1 MHVGVPAGQT
11 QQETVSNGTDAASRK
26 QRRAWR
32 DRLNSRESRKT
43 FIGVL
48 ATLAGAC
55 LWGFSGTSASML
67 FDVYHVDTLW
77 LLSVRQIFAGLLFM
91 VLIAFTARDRFVR
104 LWTNPAHIRTQ
115 LLFTLFGLFANQLFY
130 LIAIRLT
137 NAGTATVLQCLELI
151 IVMAVTCVRQT
162 RRPRKREL
170 AGLVLALLGTFLIA
184 TGGDISTLAISPA
197 GLIAGLLTAVFAAAT
212 VMIPANLLPEY
223 GSPVVTGSAMMLSGI
238 ITCAFVQPWNNAP
251 ALDFA
256 GIEALVVFIVAGS
269 FLSYMLYMQ
278 GVKDLGGMRAS
289 MIATVEPVSAAV
301 TSAIL
306 LGVAFSGADIAG
318 FAAIII
324 MVFLTV

>member
-11 QQETVSNGTDAASRK
+11 QQETISNGTDAASRK

-32 DRLNSRESRKT
+32 DRLNGRASRKT
-43 FIGVL
+43 LVGVL
-48 ATLAGAC
+48 ATLAGAG

-151 IVMAVTCVRQT
+151 IIMVITACVKRAVR
-162 RRPRKREL
+162 
-170 AGLVLALLGTFLIA
+170 
-184 TGGDISTLAISPA
+184 
-197 GLIAGLLTAVFAAAT
+197 
-212 VMIPANLLPEY
+212 
-223 GSPVVTGSAMMLSGI
+223 
-238 ITCAFVQPWNNAP
+238 
-251 ALDFA
+251 
-256 GIEALVVFIVAGS
+256 
-269 FLSYMLYMQ
+269 
-278 GVKDLGGMRAS
+278 
-289 MIATVEPVSAAV
+289 VSASLQA
-301 TSAIL
+301 
-306 LGVAFSGADIAG
+306 
-318 FAAIII
+318 
-324 MVFLTV
+324 

>member
-11 QQETVSNGTDAASRK
+11 QQETISNGTDAASRK

-32 DRLNSRESRKT
+32 DRLNGRASRKT
-43 FIGVL
+43 LVGVL
-48 ATLAGAC
+48 ATLAGAG

-151 IVMAVTCVRQT
+151 IIMVITCVRQT
-162 RRPRKREL
+162 RGPRKREL
-170 AGLVLALLGTFLIA
+170 AGLILALLGTFLIA
-184 TGGDISTLAISPA
+184 TGACHLACRPYRRFADCGLCGGDGHDP
-197 GLIAGLLTAVFAAAT
+197 
-212 VMIPANLLPEY
+212 
-223 GSPVVTGSAMMLSGI
+223 
-238 ITCAFVQPWNNAP
+238 
-251 ALDFA
+251 
-256 GIEALVVFIVAGS
+256 
-269 FLSYMLYMQ
+269 
-278 GVKDLGGMRAS
+278 R
-289 MIATVEPVSAAV
+289 EPVARIWLPGGYGFCHDALGYHHLRLHPAV
-301 TSAIL
+301 EQRAR
-306 LGVAFSGADIAG
+306 A
-318 FAAIII
+318 
-324 MVFLTV
+324 

>member
-1 MHVGVPAGQT
+1 MV
-11 QQETVSNGTDAASRK
+11 
-26 QRRAWR
+26 
-32 DRLNSRESRKT
+32 
-43 FIGVL
+43 
-48 ATLAGAC
+48 TL
-55 LWGFSGTSASML
+55 
-67 FDVYHVDTLW
+67 
-77 LLSVRQIFAGLLFM
+77 
-91 VLIAFTARDRFVR
+91 
-104 LWTNPAHIRTQ
+104 
-115 LLFTLFGLFANQLFY
+115 
-130 LIAIRLT
+130 
-137 NAGTATVLQCLELI
+137 CLELI
-151 IVMAVTCVRQT
+151 IIMVITCVRQT
-162 RRPRKREL
+162 RGPRKREL
-170 AGLVLALLGTFLIA
+170 AGLILALLGTFLIA
-184 TGGDISTLAISPA
+184 TGGDISALAISPA

-212 VMIPANLLPEY
+212 VMIPASLLPEY

-238 ITCAFVQPWNNAP
+238 ITCAFIQPWNNVP
-251 ALDFA
+251 ALDIA

>member
-11 QQETVSNGTDAASRK
+11 QQETVSTGTDAASRR

-32 DRLNSRESRKT
+32 NRLNGRESRKT

-55 LWGFSGTSASML
+55 LWGFSGPSASML

-151 IVMAVTCVRQT
+151 IIMVITCVRQV
-162 RRPRKREL
+162 RGPRKREL
-170 AGLVLALLGTFLIA
+170 AGLILALLGTFLIA
-184 TGGDISTLAISPA
+184 TGGDISALAISPA

-212 VMIPANLLPEY
+212 VMIPASLLPEY

-251 ALDFA
+251 ALDVA

>member
-1 MHVGVPAGQT
+1 
-11 QQETVSNGTDAASRK
+11 
-26 QRRAWR
+26 
-32 DRLNSRESRKT
+32 
-43 FIGVL
+43 
-48 ATLAGAC
+48 
-55 LWGFSGTSASML
+55 ML

-151 IVMAVTCVRQT
+151 IIMVITCVRQT
-162 RRPRKREL
+162 RGPRKREL
-170 AGLVLALLGTFLIA
+170 AGLILALLGTFLIA
-184 TGGDISTLAISPA
+184 TGGDISALAISPA

-212 VMIPANLLPEY
+212 VMIPASLLPEY

-238 ITCAFVQPWNNAP
+238 ITCAFIQPWNNVP
-251 ALDFA
+251 ALDIA
-256 GIEALVVFIVAGS
+256 GIEALMVFIVAGS